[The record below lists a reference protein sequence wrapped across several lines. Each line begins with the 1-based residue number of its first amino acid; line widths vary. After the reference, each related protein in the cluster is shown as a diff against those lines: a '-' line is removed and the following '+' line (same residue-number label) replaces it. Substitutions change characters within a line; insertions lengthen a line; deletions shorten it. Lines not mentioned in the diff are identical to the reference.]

1 MRKDPVPGHSLIR
14 LTLIIFC
21 LALLP
26 AACAE
31 RTDNVLSG
39 DDSGV
44 TSETKNPL
52 SDIDAAVSAGQPL
65 FVTNCS
71 NCHGPE
77 GRGDGLSGM
86 ALPKQ
91 PRDLTSHEVA
101 GMTDGQIFLVLK
113 NGKIRDGMMT
123 MPPIRRLS
131 NEQMWQIIAYA
142 RTLRQ

>member
-1 MRKDPVPGHSLIR
+1 MIR
-14 LTLIIFC
+14 LKQTLTIFC
-21 LALLP
+21 LAVLL

-31 RTDNVLSG
+31 RTANVL

-44 TSETKNPL
+44 TPETRNPL
-52 SDIDAAVSAGQPL
+52 SAVDAAVSAGEPL

-86 ALPKQ
+86 ALPKK
-91 PRDLTSHEVA
+91 PRDLTSNEVA

-113 NGKIRDGMMT
+113 NGKMSDGIMT

>member
-1 MRKDPVPGHSLIR
+1 MIKLKQT
-14 LTLIIFC
+14 LTILC
-21 LALLP
+21 LAVLL

-31 RTDNVLSG
+31 RTANVP

-44 TSETKNPL
+44 TPETKNPL
-52 SDIDAAVSAGQPL
+52 SDSDAAVSAGQPL

-86 ALPKQ
+86 ALPKK
-91 PRDLTSHEVA
+91 PRDLTSNEVT
-101 GMTDGQIFLVLK
+101 GMTDGQIFLILK
-113 NGKIRDGMMT
+113 NGKMSDGMMT

-142 RTLRQ
+142 RTLRR